1 MSGQYW
7 RCPIVRGG
15 GQRSPRWVSWLG
27 LKTEKTAQTLD
38 HVSWWLR
45 DSRPHSLSITTM
57 PIDLITSAFPPVD
70 ASRTRPTKLGV
81 KAITGRSATAAT
93 HLPSDPCTF
102 TAPQPP
108 VRPINLGVSAAAA
121 YEKGDDHDE
130 GASLCRA
137 SGRRRRRHAC
147 RSDLPILGHHPSTS
161 APPAFRQPTPPM
173 PTTTAPKEWRESDG
187 RLVCHP
193 LDFGGAVARTARR

>member
-1 MSGQYW
+1 M
-7 RCPIVRGG
+7 RGG

-38 HVSWWLR
+38 HVSRWLR

-57 PIDLITSAFPPVD
+57 PIDLITSALPPVD

-93 HLPSDPCTF
+93 HLRSPLRPLYIHRSPTTSPSD
-102 TAPQPP
+102 QPRSFGSRGVREGRRPRRRSVALQGVWTSTQTSCMP
-108 VRPINLGVSAAAA
+108 VRPPNTRPPPFNLGPSGLSTADAANAN
-121 YEKGDDHDE
+121 DD
-130 GASLCRA
+130 GAE
-137 SGRRRRRHAC
+137 
-147 RSDLPILGHHPSTS
+147 TS
-161 APPAFRQPTPPM
+161 
-173 PTTTAPKEWRESDG
+173 
-187 RLVCHP
+187 HP